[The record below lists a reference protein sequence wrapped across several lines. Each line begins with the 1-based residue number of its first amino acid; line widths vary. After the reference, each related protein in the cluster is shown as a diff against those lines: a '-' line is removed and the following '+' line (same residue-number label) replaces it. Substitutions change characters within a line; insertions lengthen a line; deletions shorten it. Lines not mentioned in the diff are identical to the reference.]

1 MEKSPKFVFKVV
13 VVGDSG
19 VGKTSL
25 FRRLLHENFSKEMHT
40 TVGVECGTKK
50 LTVDGIPVIVQLWD
64 TVTTS

>member
-1 MEKSPKFVFKVV
+1 MEKSPKYVFKVV

-40 TVGVECGTKK
+40 TIGAECGTKT
-50 LTVDGIPVIVQLWD
+50 LLVDGTPVMVQLWD